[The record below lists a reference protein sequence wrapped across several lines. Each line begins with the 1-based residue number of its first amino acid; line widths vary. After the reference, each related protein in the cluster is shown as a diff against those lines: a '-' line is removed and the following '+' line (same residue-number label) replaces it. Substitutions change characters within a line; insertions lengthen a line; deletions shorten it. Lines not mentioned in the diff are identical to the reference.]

1 MKQVSH
7 LPARLATGFSCV
19 SMLGLL
25 AACNH
30 QNDRNEIGNTV
41 SLPALSAEPMPSDI
55 RPDDPSSLTSLDRS
69 GWSKT
74 VVLVP
79 VHGIAHGPTYT
90 TRHRSTDAT
99 ARQRGE
105 PPTALTALE
114 LEGDT
119 GWTQVADSA
128 EAPFVCMWDTL
139 LILPRAIVE
148 RPWTE
153 VRGDQEPYWR
163 SSVWDARTQP
173 SQPAP
178 ATVVPPAAEPAPEA
192 PEASNE
198 TTQ

>member
-1 MKQVSH
+1 MKQDLH
-7 LPARLATGFSCV
+7 LPARFGTALSCGFMLA
-19 SMLGLL
+19 LL

-30 QNDRNEIGNTV
+30 QNDRNELGNVV
-41 SLPALSAEPMPSDI
+41 SLPALSAESMPSDV
-55 RPDDPSSLTSLDRS
+55 RPDDASSLTSLDRS

-74 VVLVP
+74 VILVP

-90 TRHRSTDAT
+90 TEHLSTKAT

-119 GWTQVADSA
+119 CWTQVADAA
-128 EAPFVCMWDTL
+128 EAPFVSMWDL
-139 LILPRAIVE
+139 LLLLPRAVVE

-153 VRGDQEPYWR
+153 VRGDQQPYWR

-173 SQPAP
+173 PQAAPVVAPTQDPAVKS
-178 ATVVPPAAEPAPEA
+178 TETL
-192 PEASNE
+192 NE
-198 TTQ
+198 TTR